1 MMQVVPSLD
10 FLEPHPSDDSPI
22 SFEQLANAL
31 LAQGEFCSPA
41 ELHGGLC
48 GLLGGGIA
56 NDPSL
61 LIANLEQTLGLELR
75 GEASE
80 LLGALGS
87 AIVSAVGSGD
97 YDFYPLLPDDSVD
110 LDQRVEALA
119 GWCRGFLSG
128 YAQGRIGQQT
138 QAEAVAPDSAE
149 VLKDFAAIAQADSDA
164 DDQEGESDFFELL
177 EYVRVAAMNVL
188 ADTGI
193 DEAETTQDDEQS
205 G

>member
-1 MMQVVPSLD
+1 MD

-31 LAQGEFCSPA
+31 LAQGEFFSPA

-48 GLLGGGIA
+48 GLLGGGIT
-56 NDPSL
+56 NDPSV
-61 LIANLEQTLGLELR
+61 LIANLEQTLDLELR

-80 LLGALGS
+80 LLGELGS
-87 AIVSAVGSGD
+87 RIVSSVGSGD

-110 LDQRVEALA
+110 LDQRIDALA

-164 DDQEGESDFFELL
+164 NDQDGESDFFELL

-193 DEAETTQDDEQS
+193 DESAMTKANEEN